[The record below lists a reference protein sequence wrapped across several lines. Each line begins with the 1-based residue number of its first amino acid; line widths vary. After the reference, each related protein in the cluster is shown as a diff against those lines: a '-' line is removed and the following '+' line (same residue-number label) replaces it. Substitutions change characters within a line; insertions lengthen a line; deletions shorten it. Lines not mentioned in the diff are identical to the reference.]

1 MNHNKHKHPQE
12 QYTTRADMKCGTPQA
27 NNELA
32 AVQMKA
38 HIRKLQRELFCLWSY
53 IGQEGLWN
61 EAKEYLDEN
70 EDVPTL
76 FELP

>member
-1 MNHNKHKHPQE
+1 MNQDRYKHQRKRTAARVGYSNPQ
-12 QYTTRADMKCGTPQA
+12 G
-27 NNELA
+27 NNESTA
-32 AVQMKA
+32 IQMRT
-38 HIRKLQRELFCLWSY
+38 HIQKLQHELFYLWSY

-70 EDVPTL
+70 KNAPTL